1 MAPLC
6 VSEPM
11 KNGVPLTPKR
21 PTSAAHGS
29 PGATQP
35 DGAVQLWAPSGV
47 QPGLDA
53 LVWTIPQALILYVKL
68 VAG

>member
-11 KNGVPLTPKR
+11 KNGVPLAPKR
-21 PTSAAHGS
+21 PTSASHGR
-29 PGATQP
+29 PGAAHFV
-35 DGAVQLWAPSGV
+35 DAVHLRLPSGV

-53 LVWTIPQALILYVKL
+53 LVWTIPQALILYEKL

>member
-1 MAPLC
+1 MAPLR

-21 PTSAAHGS
+21 PTSASHGS
-29 PGATQP
+29 PGAAQP
-35 DGAVQLWAPSGV
+35 DGAVQLGAPSGV
-47 QPGLDA
+47 QPRLDA